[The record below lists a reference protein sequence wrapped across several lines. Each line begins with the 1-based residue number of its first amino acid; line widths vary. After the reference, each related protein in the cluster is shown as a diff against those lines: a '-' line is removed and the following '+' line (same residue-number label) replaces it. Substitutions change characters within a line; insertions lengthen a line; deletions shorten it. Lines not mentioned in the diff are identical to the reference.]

1 MVWRTKIT
9 GRLIEKLLIES
20 AKGTDG
26 IITSESFSN
35 ELSTSANSSP
45 INTVTDPFSLLYL
58 GKPLLCLSI
67 IYHN

>member
-20 AKGTDG
+20 AKGADE

-45 INTVTDPFSLLYL
+45 INTVTDPFSILYL
-58 GKPLLCLSI
+58 GKPLLSLSI
-67 IYHN
+67 IHHN